1 MKKAV
6 LLLLFVLLFGSSVCA
21 EELTINLSSGN
32 TIVVQYTGSI
42 QGVTMQGTGD
52 TIAGVSMPQAVTPPA
67 SVSRQGTGVE
77 QTAGVQEEKGKSKTK
92 KETGGVRFQW
102 AEPISED

>member
-1 MKKAV
+1 MKRAV
-6 LLLLFVLLFGSSVCA
+6 LLLLSVLLFGSSVCA

-67 SVSRQGTGVE
+67 SASRQETGAE
-77 QTAGVQEEKGKSKTK
+77 QTVGGQEEKGKSKTK
-92 KETGGVRFQW
+92 ETGGGRFQW